1 MNFKHDINDPSCSE
15 RLDSRRPYAVLISPL
30 TYSNPDTTPNII
42 SPVLN
47 HGCEITLRQV
57 CVGMKAEVLNGRM
70 NAGLDPNLLS
80 TFLIISES
88 GA

>member
-1 MNFKHDINDPSCSE
+1 M
-15 RLDSRRPYAVLISPL
+15 
-30 TYSNPDTTPNII
+30 
-42 SPVLN
+42 
-47 HGCEITLRQV
+47 
-57 CVGMKAEVLNGRM
+57 CVGMKAGVLNGHM